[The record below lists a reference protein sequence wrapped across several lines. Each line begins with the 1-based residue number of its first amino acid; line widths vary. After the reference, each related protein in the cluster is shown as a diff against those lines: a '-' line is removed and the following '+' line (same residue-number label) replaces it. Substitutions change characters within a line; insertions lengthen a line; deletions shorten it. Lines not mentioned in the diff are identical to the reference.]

1 MATVRHVEQ
10 GYQMKAKG
18 FTTSIVHSDRESG
31 IEHGSLHKP
40 VHFSTTFEHASA
52 ADIAA
57 VFQGKQAGYTYA
69 RQINPTVVALEK
81 KLNLMEGALATCCFA
96 SGMAAISATFLS
108 LLKAGDHLVS
118 SIHLFG
124 NTTSLFATLQ
134 NFGIELSFVDA
145 TEAANIEAALRPNTR
160 AVFVE
165 TIANPCTQV
174 ADLAG
179 IGALCAARGLLY
191 VVDNTLTGPW
201 SFQPK
206 KVGAH
211 LVINSLSKHI
221 GGHANALGGAVSEV
235 GNFDWT
241 QYPSI
246 IEAYKTGNPQLWGL
260 TQIRKKGLRDQGA
273 CLSPE
278 AAHHISIGSETLVLR
293 QRAVSSNALQLA
305 EWFAARPEIGRVYF
319 PGLPAHPQ
327 YDRVKQLFR
336 HAGSLM
342 SIELKP
348 AYDVFRFLDALAL
361 TILTTNLGDNRTLAI
376 PVAHTI
382 YAEMGPVR
390 RAEMGIA
397 DGTVRLSIGIEDI
410 EDLIAD
416 FEQALQAA
424 A

>member
-1 MATVRHVEQ
+1 
-10 GYQMKAKG
+10 MKTKG
-18 FTTSIVHSDRESG
+18 FTTTILHSDRTGG

-40 VHFSTTFEHASA
+40 VHFSTTYEHATA

-81 KLNLMEGALATCCFA
+81 KITQMEDGLATCCFA

-118 SIHLFG
+118 GIHLFG
-124 NTTSLFATLQ
+124 NTNSLFQTLQ
-134 NFGIELSFVDA
+134 NFGIEVTFVDA
-145 TEAANIEAALRPNTR
+145 TAAANVETALRPNTR

-174 ADLAG
+174 ADLAA
-179 IGALCAARGLLY
+179 IGTLCAKHGLLY
-191 VVDNTLTGPW
+191 VVDNTMTGPW

-206 KVGAH
+206 KVGAG

-221 GGHANALGGAVSEV
+221 GGHANALGGAITEV
-235 GNFDWT
+235 GNFDWSRF
-241 QYPSI
+241 PNI
-246 IEAYKTGNPQLWGL
+246 IEAYKTGNPQNWGL
-260 TQIRKKGLRDQGA
+260 VQIRKKGLRDQGA

-293 QRAVSSNALQLA
+293 QRAVSANALQLA

-327 YDRVKQLFR
+327 HDRVKALFR

-348 AYDVFRFLDALAL
+348 EYDVFCFLDALEL

-382 YAEMGPVR
+382 YAEMGAAR
-390 RAEMGIA
+390 RAEMGIG

-416 FEQALQAA
+416 FEQALAA
-424 A
+424 AR